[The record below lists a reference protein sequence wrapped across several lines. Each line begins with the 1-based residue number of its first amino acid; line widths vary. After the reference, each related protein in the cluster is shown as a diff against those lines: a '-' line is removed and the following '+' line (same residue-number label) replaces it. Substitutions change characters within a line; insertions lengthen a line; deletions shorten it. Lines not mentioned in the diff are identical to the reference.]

1 MNYTITGRLLRGEET
16 PRFEATLSS
25 ATSGQKIAS
34 IVSDGRG
41 GCARVTWHVQAP
53 ALREATRAW
62 FADEARRLYPE
73 FADSP
78 FVDPLHE
85 SAILVVPYML
95 AEWKRRVS

>member
-1 MNYTITGRLLRGEET
+1 M
-16 PRFEATLSS
+16 
-25 ATSGQKIAS
+25 
-34 IVSDGRG
+34 
-41 GCARVTWHVQAP
+41 QAP